1 MYPISCTKKGRI
13 MDYYRVKDVM
23 EILDVS
29 RSYAYKILTQLRE
42 MFVKEYPDAMTVE
55 GRIPKWFFEKKFKN
69 REE

>member
-1 MYPISCTKKGRI
+1 
-13 MDYYRVKDVM
+13 MDYYRAKDVM

>member
-1 MYPISCTKKGRI
+1 

-42 MFVKEYPDAMTVE
+42 MFAKEYPDAMTVE

>member
-1 MYPISCTKKGRI
+1 

>member
-1 MYPISCTKKGRI
+1 

-42 MFVKEYPDAMTVE
+42 MFVKEYPDAME
-55 GRIPKWFFEKKFKN
+55 
-69 REE
+69 

>member
-1 MYPISCTKKGRI
+1 

-29 RSYAYKILTQLRE
+29 RSYAYKILTQLKE